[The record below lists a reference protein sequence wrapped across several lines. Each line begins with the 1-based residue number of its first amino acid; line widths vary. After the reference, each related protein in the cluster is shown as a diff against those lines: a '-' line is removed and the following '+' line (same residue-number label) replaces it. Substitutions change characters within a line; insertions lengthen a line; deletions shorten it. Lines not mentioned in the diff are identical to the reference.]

1 MKFYH
6 KKNTKNTKTLKLG
19 QIMGNPGHPWEIRD
33 IPGKS
38 GTSLGNPGHPRDINH
53 ALDKKITNYYILYCT
68 SILSHN

>member
-33 IPGKS
+33 I
-38 GTSLGNPGHPRDINH
+38 NH

-68 SILSHN
+68 SVLSHN